1 MLSLL
6 DEATTAGARLSKA
19 CGIIGVSPR
28 TIERWRRQD
37 GDGDGRC
44 GPETTP
50 ANKLSSEEREKVIAV
65 ATSPEFRDQSPKQIV
80 PTLADQDTYV
90 ASESTFYRVLREE
103 KMMKHRASSQPP
115 RNRPRA
121 LTASGPNQVYSW
133 DITYLPGP
141 IRGAFFYLYLF
152 MDVYSRKIVGWR
164 VEEEESMEHASD
176 LISRVCYIEDI
187 EPDQLVLHSD
197 NGGPMKGATMVATL
211 QTLGVMASFSR
222 PHVSNDNPYSE
233 SLFGTM
239 KYRPAYPRKAFEGL
253 EEARG
258 WVKTFVD
265 WYNHE
270 HLHSGIRFVT
280 PADRHAGLDSEVLK
294 KRKEVYKAARERHP
308 ARWSGPTRN
317 WTPVGTVELNPEPGH
332 AVKASSIKEAA

>member
-1 MLSLL
+1 MFLL
-6 DEATTAGARLSKA
+6 DEATTAGARLSAA
-19 CGIIGVSPR
+19 CGIVGVSTR
-28 TIERWRRQD
+28 TIERWRGQD

-44 GPETTP
+44 GPKTTP
-50 ANKLSSEEREKVIAV
+50 TNKLSREEREEVVAV

-80 PTLADQDTYV
+80 PVLADRGRFV
-90 ASESTFYRVLREE
+90 ASESTFYRVLHEE

-115 RNRPRA
+115 RQRPRA

-152 MDVYSRKIVGWR
+152 MDLYSRKIVGWR

-176 LISRVCYIEDI
+176 LISRVCYIEGI
-187 EPDQLVLHSD
+187 EPDELTLHSD

-211 QTLGVMASFSR
+211 QTLGVVPSFSR

-233 SLFGTM
+233 SLFRTLKG
-239 KYRPAYPRKAFEGL
+239 RPVYPQKAFESL
-253 EEARG
+253 EEARA
-258 WVKTFVD
+258 WVTSFVD

-280 PADRHAGLDSEVLK
+280 PADRHAGVDSDVLK
-294 KRKEVYKAARERHP
+294 KRAEVYKQARERHP
-308 ARWSGPTRN
+308 ERWAGEIRDWS
-317 WTPVGTVELNPEPGH
+317 PVGAVALNPEPGH
-332 AVKASSIKEAA
+332 AATATASQEAA